1 MADRLKGKTAI
12 VTGANSGIGEATALL
27 FAREGASVVLAARRA
42 EKLEEVCGKIRAMG
56 GQAIAVA
63 TDVTDYDACGRLA
76 DAAVEAFGKIDIL
89 INNAGI
95 ADKHRPVT
103 RCEPDWWEHVVK
115 VDLTSLYY
123 MTRQALRYMEPA
135 GAGSIVNIAS
145 IGATRMNSGAA
156 YTAAKAGVVG
166 LSKNLAIQ
174 YAGKGIR
181 CNVVCPGPTP
191 TPLNAPDQIATFD
204 AEFAAVCNGYMK
216 LDLPNPSAEDQASAC
231 LFFACD
237 DSVHV
242 TGQVLTVDNGIAL

>member
-1 MADRLKGKTAI
+1 MDRLKGKVAI
-12 VTGANSGIGEATALL
+12 ITGANSGIGEATATL
-27 FAREGASVVLAARRA
+27 FAREGARVVLAARRA
-42 EKLEEVCGKIRAMG
+42 EKLDLVCGRIRAFG
-56 GQAIAVA
+56 GEAITVA
-63 TDVTDYDACGRLA
+63 TDVGDYDACGRLA
-76 DAAVEAFGKIDIL
+76 DAAVAAFGKIDIL

-95 ADKHRPVT
+95 ADKHRPVS
-103 RCEPDWWEHVVK
+103 RCEPDWWENVLH

-123 MTRQALRYMEPA
+123 MTRQVLRYMEPA

-174 YAGKGIR
+174 YAGQGIR

-191 TPLNAPDQIATFD
+191 TALNAPEQIATFD
-204 AEFAAVCNGYMK
+204 SEFAAVCNSYMK
-216 LDLPNPSAEDQASAC
+216 LDLPEPTTEDQAQAC
-231 LFFACD
+231 LFFASD
-237 DSVHV
+237 ESIHV

>member
-27 FAREGASVVLAARRA
+27 FAREGAPVVLAARRA

-166 LSKNLAIQ
+166 LSKNLAIEF
-174 YAGKGIR
+174 AGRGIR
-181 CNVVCPGPTP
+181 CNVVCPGPTLGTGMADRLFGP
-191 TPLNAPDQIATFD
+191 NGEKGGPPRFGKTSDIAATVLWLSDPANSFITGNVICAD
-204 AEFAAVCNGYMK
+204 GG
-216 LDLPNPSAEDQASAC
+216 LD
-231 LFFACD
+231 
-237 DSVHV
+237 
-242 TGQVLTVDNGIAL
+242 II